1 MPKAILTPEEQ
12 AELNHLVAE
21 HQTALH
27 HAVEMASAHG
37 MESPLFLVADKKAGE
52 LYSQIRK
59 LLGATGQHWIAQ

>member
-37 MESPLFLVADKKAGE
+37 MESPLFLVAERRLANYTAKSESFSA
-52 LYSQIRK
+52 LP
-59 LLGATGQHWIAQ
+59 ANTG